1 MASPFAL
8 TTNEIRLL
16 HNQCDANK
24 SSDGQPSTIAAEVPS
39 FDSENDPPHLSSIR
53 STATMRTSNTTKR
66 RSEKKLEK
74 QAFLYFLEILMSLVK
89 EKDEKVFRHAKLVI
103 CRCEQQKRRGEI
115 ESFVESLR
123 YPLKLAVGPR
133 FWAEARERLRR
144 ALLRSCPG
152 RPSLISAV
160 EQLVEPSNHV
170 SGASVC
176 SAPSAMLKS
185 KTRSKNTTVTKTAR
199 NRELMKRKMRLW
211 LVISV
216 FMEDLRR
223 NDSRLYHK
231 AHELAK
237 ECMKRYRQGQHLEQ
251 KQYNNS
257 LSGSIRTCLKKE
269 IGTAPWRR
277 AEKHVG
283 QILLAHFQDHTITT
297 R

>member
-170 SGASVC
+170 FRRLGLFGTLGNAQIQNTVEKYYRDKNGKEQGIDETKNETVAGHQCLYGRPSKERF
-176 SAPSAMLKS
+176 SALPQSSRIGQRVHEALQ
-185 KTRSKNTTVTKTAR
+185 TRSASRTKT
-199 NRELMKRKMRLW
+199 
-211 LVISV
+211 I
-216 FMEDLRR
+216 
-223 NDSRLYHK
+223 
-231 AHELAK
+231 
-237 ECMKRYRQGQHLEQ
+237 Q
-251 KQYNNS
+251 
-257 LSGSIRTCLKKE
+257 
-269 IGTAPWRR
+269 
-277 AEKHVG
+277 
-283 QILLAHFQDHTITT
+283 
-297 R
+297 